1 MAINDPVTADPCL
14 LCGATGRH
22 VVETMGRGFKPLVTV
37 ACDGCGLVS
46 HHPLPDPAALEA
58 FYAER
63 YRLSY
68 KGVLTPKPKHS
79 LRAQRGAAARA
90 RRLAGLIPAG
100 ARVLDVGASSGE
112 FVFAMQ
118 RSGFHAV
125 GLEPNRGYAQFAA
138 ATYGVEI
145 VNRPLEPDA
154 FGPGAF
160 DLIHI
165 NHVLEHLAD
174 PLAALGWLRH
184 WLTPDGLVF
193 VEVPN
198 LEGVRKQRA
207 TLFHDAH
214 IWNFTPQTLIAL
226 AARAGLVP
234 IAGEDLAGTSLVFA
248 RAAPVVA
255 PAVDPGHADAIRRQL
270 ATEQSATAYVTSGA
284 AFGRRW
290 RRLLRNI
297 DELATVRRHASIR
310 AMGEAVVDAAGI
322 RPGARAYDR
331 AA

>member
-1 MAINDPVTADPCL
+1 MTINDPVTADPCL
-14 LCGATGRH
+14 LCGDTGRH

-68 KGVLTPKPKHS
+68 KGALTPKPKHS
-79 LRAQRGAAARA
+79 LRAQRGAALRA
-90 RRLAGLIPAG
+90 RRLAALIPAG

-118 RSGFHAV
+118 RSGFRAT
-125 GLEPNRGYAQFAA
+125 GLEPNRGYAQFAV

-145 VNRPLEPDA
+145 VNRPVGQDA
-154 FGPGAF
+154 FGPGTF

-226 AARAGLVP
+226 AAKAGLAP
-234 IAGEDLAGTSLVFA
+234 IAGEDLSGTSLVFA
-248 RAAPVVA
+248 RSQPVVA
-255 PAVDPGHADAIRRQL
+255 PAVDPNHAAAIRRQL

-290 RRLLRNI
+290 RRLMRNI
-297 DELATVRRHASIR
+297 DELATVRRYPSIR

-322 RPGARAYDR
+322 RAGAKPLDK